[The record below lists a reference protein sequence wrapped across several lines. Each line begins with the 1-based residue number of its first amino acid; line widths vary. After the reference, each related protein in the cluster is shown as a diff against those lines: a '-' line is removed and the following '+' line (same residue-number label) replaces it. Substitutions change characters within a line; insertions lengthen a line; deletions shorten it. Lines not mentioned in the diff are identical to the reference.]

1 MAEPIMSTNSPDG
14 GAPRSNAAED
24 AARPAP
30 AHDRELPVTGSD
42 VDRAANRTTG
52 PANAV
57 ESQSAAGAR
66 DGTPASTSEDMA
78 GAAEPLTEDQ
88 VKLALRRVKDPELNL
103 NILDLGL
110 VYAIRVDGN
119 AVSVDMTL
127 TSPGCPSGPEIMTD
141 AERHLKA
148 LPGVGDVAVN
158 LVWSPFWSPERI
170 EPRVRAYLG
179 F

>member
-1 MAEPIMSTNSPDG
+1 MAEPSNPTNSLH
-14 GAPRSNAAED
+14 E
-24 AARPAP
+24 
-30 AHDRELPVTGSD
+30 RELPVSEAERPTHRAVPSTPGSD
-42 VDRAANRTTG
+42 
-52 PANAV
+52 
-57 ESQSAAGAR
+57 SQSAPNA
-66 DGTPASTSEDMA
+66 DASEATIADAPEA
-78 GAAEPLTEDQ
+78 LTEDQ

-110 VYAIRVDGN
+110 VYEIRVDGN
-119 AVSVDMTL
+119 DVSIDMTL

-141 AERHLKA
+141 AERHLSA
-148 LPGVGDVAVN
+148 IPGVGNVAVN

>member
-1 MAEPIMSTNSPDG
+1 MAEPTMSTNSPDA
-14 GAPRSNAAED
+14 GAPLPNAPDD
-24 AARPAP
+24 AARA
-30 AHDRELPVTGSD
+30 AHDRELPVTGSEA
-42 VDRAANRTTG
+42 DRSAHRAPAPAGAEPQAPSANDG
-52 PANAV
+52 F
-57 ESQSAAGAR
+57 SAA
-66 DGTPASTSEDMA
+66 ASDETA
-78 GAAEPLTEDQ
+78 GSGEPLTEDQ

-141 AERHLKA
+141 AEQHLKA
-148 LPGVGDVAVN
+148 IPGVGDVAVN